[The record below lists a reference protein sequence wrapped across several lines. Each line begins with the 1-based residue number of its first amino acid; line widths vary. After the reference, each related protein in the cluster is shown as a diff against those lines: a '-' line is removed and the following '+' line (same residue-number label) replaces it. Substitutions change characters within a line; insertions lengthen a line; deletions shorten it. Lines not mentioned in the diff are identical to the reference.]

1 MERKRGMNTIGLLGI
16 LFVAL
21 KLTGYINWSWWL
33 VTIPFWGP
41 LLLAGVL
48 IFIIGVITFI
58 KD

>member
-48 IFIIGVITFI
+48 IFITFI

>member
-33 VTIPFWGP
+33 VTLPFWGP